1 MAQVSLP
8 YTLTAGQPE
17 NVNQLQADL
26 DALVLGVNNVNASQ
40 IDDGAVGTSEL
51 ADAGVTANKLG
62 STLAGQLGVSQTGTD
77 RSVTVTQTAEISTTN
92 TTETAFVTS
101 SELTTSAN
109 GLLRIVIFGEG
120 KSSNASGTVTVIPQI
135 NDAGTFRTIS
145 SARGTV
151 SAFPA
156 FYEINASQPGVG
168 GTSYKK
174 FAVHTAFPFISGGVE
189 SNAAK
194 SQFRLTYLSNNA
206 SYTAY
211 VKNVTATMTYIAV

>member
-77 RSVTVTQTAEISTTN
+77 RSVTVTQTAEISTNN

-135 NDAGTFRTIS
+135 NDVGTFRTIS
-145 SARGTV
+145 SARGTIGGY
-151 SAFPA
+151 AT
-156 FYEINASQPGVG
+156 YEINAAQPGAG

-174 FAVHTAFPFISGGVE
+174 FAVYTVFPFISGGVE